1 MDLISNKYLSNLATR
16 RCFYMRD
23 VKKILEMRS
32 QNFSQRKIAEA
43 LKVSRDTVRKVS
55 KAADKNNICWSMIQ
69 NQNEMEVQKLSFGK
83 ETKLNLIIKQ
93 PDYQYIHKE
102 LLRPGTNIRLLW
114 EEYAEDCRNSNFP
127 FYQYS
132 YFCEKYRDYVK
143 KNNLTMHIT
152 HKPGDKLIVDWNGT
166 TMCVFDRYTGESI
179 KAYLFEATLP
189 FSMLCYVQAC
199 PTMKIADWIDCHI
212 NAYSYFEGV
221 TRLLVPDNLKTG
233 VISNKK
239 YEDPVLNKSYQEMAD
254 HYDTTIIPAR
264 VRKPKALIERFFHTM
279 KMRFMDVHKGSDY
292 HSLSQLND
300 DLNKWINEYNRTI
313 HSSLKDDENDNHTPL
328 ERYMYDMKDV
338 EVSRLSNKSP
348 IEYASWL
355 DDVFLHETTRK
366 VNGDSIVLI
375 ENQLFDVPSVYIGIR
390 VIIRYNPRTFEG
402 TYLYDVS
409 QKKKVPLKRTDRI
422 ENGKTRREEI
432 IY

>member
-1 MDLISNKYLSNLATR
+1 MIVGAEFFFNDNAVNFQKVWHDAVLRYVRSKVI
-16 RCFYMRD
+16 
-23 VKKILEMRS
+23 ILDNDS
-32 QNFSQRKIAEA
+32 
-43 LKVSRDTVRKVS
+43 
-55 KAADKNNICWSMIQ
+55 
-69 NQNEMEVQKLSFGK
+69 
-83 ETKLNLIIKQ
+83 
-93 PDYQYIHKE
+93 
-102 LLRPGTNIRLLW
+102 
-114 EEYAEDCRNSNFP
+114 
-127 FYQYS
+127 S
-132 YFCEKYRDYVK
+132 YK
-143 KNNLTMHIT
+143 
-152 HKPGDKLIVDWNGT
+152 
-166 TMCVFDRYTGESI
+166 
-179 KAYLFEATLP
+179 
-189 FSMLCYVQAC
+189 
-199 PTMKIADWIDCHI
+199 
-212 NAYSYFEGV
+212 
-221 TRLLVPDNLKTG
+221 
-233 VISNKK
+233 
-239 YEDPVLNKSYQEMAD
+239 NKSTKEIEAKLGTKIIYNPPYQ
-254 HYDTTIIPAR
+254 P
-264 VRKPKALIERFFHTM
+264 VGKALIERFFHTM

-338 EVSRLSNKSP
+338 EVSKLSNKSP

-366 VNGDSIVLI
+366 VNGDSTVLI